1 MDFKKLLSTDISKQ
15 LLENENFSQIKLTG
29 DMLETPS
36 ESSLGDIALP
46 CFQFAKTLRKSPQI
60 IASEL
65 FNFLKSPDY
74 ISEIKVAGGYLNFYL
89 NKNFFAKIICEEIF
103 EKQDSSMFNKKEETV
118 IVEYSSPNI
127 AKPFHVGHLC
137 STLICDSL
145 SKIYKELGYNIVR
158 INYLGDYGTQFGKL
172 IAAYN
177 HWGNEKNLQE
187 NPFDELF
194 KIYVKFHE
202 ESEKD
207 PSLVEEGRMYFKRL
221 EDGCEKEIALWQRFK
236 DFSLEKFNKLYNRL
250 GAQFDSYDG
259 ESFYSDKMDVAI
271 NTLKEKNL
279 LTLSDGAQVVDL
291 SEENMPPCIILKADG
306 ATIYATRDIAAA
318 IYRKKAYDF
327 SKMIYVVGI
336 PQSLHFKQFFKVLN
350 KMGYDWSND
359 CVHVGF
365 AHVKFADGKMS
376 TRTGQVILL
385 DDVLDEAVK
394 RSREKISE
402 TYIEANLIDKTSEI
416 IGIGALKYAF
426 LKAGREKDITFS
438 WDETLDFNGNSGPYV
453 QYSYA
458 RAKSILNKTNFL
470 SPNKIK
476 IDCDE
481 EFELVKNLSL
491 FKDTVIEAAERNE
504 PSVITRYVYNLAK
517 SFNRFYN
524 TCEVIGYKNQSSR
537 LSIVYAFSII
547 VKKSLYLLGIE
558 TPEKM

>member
-1 MDFKKLLSTDISKQ
+1 
-15 LLENENFSQIKLTG
+15 
-29 DMLETPS
+29 
-36 ESSLGDIALP
+36 
-46 CFQFAKTLRKSPQI
+46 
-60 IASEL
+60 
-65 FNFLKSPDY
+65 
-74 ISEIKVAGGYLNFYL
+74 
-89 NKNFFAKIICEEIF
+89 
-103 EKQDSSMFNKKEETV
+103 
-118 IVEYSSPNI
+118 
-127 AKPFHVGHLC
+127 
-137 STLICDSL
+137 
-145 SKIYKELGYNIVR
+145 
-158 INYLGDYGTQFGKL
+158 
-172 IAAYN
+172 
-177 HWGNEKNLQE
+177 
-187 NPFDELF
+187 
-194 KIYVKFHE
+194 VKFHE